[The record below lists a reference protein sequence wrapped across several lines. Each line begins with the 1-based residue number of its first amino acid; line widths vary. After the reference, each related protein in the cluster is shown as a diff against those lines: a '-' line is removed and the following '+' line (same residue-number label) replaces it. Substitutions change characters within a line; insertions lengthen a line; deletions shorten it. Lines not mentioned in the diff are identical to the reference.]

1 MALAL
6 GSLAVSCQDAQS
18 PTSSLDAGDDIIQ
31 LSATSGSGTTTSE
44 VTVFKSGSH
53 VIAWD
58 PILPATSYGSNWPT
72 TVCTAAPQ
80 VGLDANWVNPHNAF
94 SFSAVHPFESWY
106 PSWNF
111 DAEWINAY
119 RNGPYP
125 GWSSLGPDGHNWTKY
140 STQVSGNGN
149 FVVQFLADNCS
160 WIYIDGELIG
170 YQGTNFSANQS
181 GRYAV
186 TLDGEHELSFIIF
199 DGGGAAGGKFRLE
212 TRQSFIDNGGDTGV
226 VVGPSNTAPVADAG
240 ADQSVAATGATT
252 AVTLNGSG
260 STDADN
266 DELTYSWTL
275 NGGVISTTMSP
286 TLNLADGSY
295 TFTLTV
301 SDGEASD
308 VDEVTVSV
316 VNTIPVARAGADQTK
331 EATGPNTSATLNGS
345 ASTDADGD
353 ALMYSWSLNGS
364 VVSTSANPT
373 VSLGLGA
380 HTFTLTVSDAQG
392 ASDTDE
398 VTVRITDTTAPS
410 ISFTSVTTQLWPP
423 NHKMVL
429 VARNISATDI
439 VNGSTSVSIMVS
451 SNEPANGRGDGN
463 TNSDSQVVANPN
475 GTYDVYVR
483 SERTGSNAGRV
494 YTINMTS
501 TDASGNTSSR
511 SMTATV
517 APNQSARAR

>member
-1 MALAL
+1 M
-6 GSLAVSCQDAQS
+6 
-18 PTSSLDAGDDIIQ
+18 
-31 LSATSGSGTTTSE
+31 
-44 VTVFKSGSH
+44 
-53 VIAWD
+53 
-58 PILPATSYGSNWPT
+58 
-72 TVCTAAPQ
+72 
-80 VGLDANWVNPHNAF
+80 
-94 SFSAVHPFESWY
+94 
-106 PSWNF
+106 
-111 DAEWINAY
+111 
-119 RNGPYP
+119 
-125 GWSSLGPDGHNWTKY
+125 
-140 STQVSGNGN
+140 
-149 FVVQFLADNCS
+149 
-160 WIYIDGELIG
+160 
-170 YQGTNFSANQS
+170 
-181 GRYAV
+181 
-186 TLDGEHELSFIIF
+186 
-199 DGGGAAGGKFRLE
+199 
-212 TRQSFIDNGGDTGV
+212 
-226 VVGPSNTAPVADAG
+226 VVGPSNTAPVAD
-240 ADQSVAATGATT
+240 
-252 AVTLNGSG
+252 
-260 STDADN
+260 
-266 DELTYSWTL
+266 
-275 NGGVISTTMSP
+275 
-286 TLNLADGSY
+286 
-295 TFTLTV
+295 
-301 SDGEASD
+301 
-308 VDEVTVSV
+308 
-316 VNTIPVARAGADQTK
+316 AGADQTK

-353 ALMYSWSLNGS
+353 ALTYSWSLNGS

-398 VTVRITDTTAPS
+398 VTVRITDTTAPA
-410 ISFTSVTTQLWPP
+410 ITFTSVTTQLWPP

>member
-1 MALAL
+1 MKSLQFPHSAKLFVMALAF
-6 GSLAVSCQDAQS
+6 GSLVASCQKADS
-18 PTSSLDAGDDIIQ
+18 PTSSLNAGDEGIQ
-31 LSATSGSGTTTSE
+31 LSTTSGTGTTTSE

-58 PILPATSYGSNWPT
+58 PILPATSYGPNWPT
-72 TVCTAAPQ
+72 TVCTASPL

-94 SFSAVHPFESWY
+94 VFSAVHPFEAWY

-119 RNGPYP
+119 RNGPNP

-186 TLDGEHELSFIIF
+186 TLNGEHELSFIIF

-226 VVGPSNTAPVADAG
+226 VVGPVNTTPVA
-240 ADQSVAATGATT
+240 
-252 AVTLNGSG
+252 N
-260 STDADN
+260 
-266 DELTYSWTL
+266 
-275 NGGVISTTMSP
+275 
-286 TLNLADGSY
+286 
-295 TFTLTV
+295 
-301 SDGEASD
+301 
-308 VDEVTVSV
+308 
-316 VNTIPVARAGADQTK
+316 AGADQTK
-331 EATGPNTSATLNGS
+331 EATGPNTTATLNGS

-353 ALMYSWSLNGS
+353 ALTYSWSLNGS
-364 VVSTSANPT
+364 VVSTSATPT
-373 VSLGLGA
+373 VSLGLGS

-398 VTVRITDTTAPS
+398 VTVRITDTTAPV
-410 ISFTSVTTQLWPP
+410 ITYTTVTTQLWPP

-429 VARNISATDI
+429 VARNISASDL
-439 VNGSTSVSIMVS
+439 VNGATAVSIMVS
-451 SNEPANGRGDGN
+451 SNESANGRGDGN
-463 TNSDSQVVANPN
+463 TSIDSQVVVNPN
-475 GTYDVYVR
+475 GTYDVFVL
-483 SERTGSNAGRV
+483 SERSGNNSGRV

-511 SMTATV
+511 SFTATV
-517 APNQSARAR
+517 APNQGGRAR

>member
-1 MALAL
+1 MRTQPFSHGVKLCVIALAL

-18 PTSSLDAGDDIIQ
+18 PTSSLDEGDDVIQ

-170 YQGTNFSANQS
+170 YQGTNFSTNQS

-226 VVGPSNTAPVADAG
+226 VVGPSNTAPVA
-240 ADQSVAATGATT
+240 
-252 AVTLNGSG
+252 N
-260 STDADN
+260 
-266 DELTYSWTL
+266 
-275 NGGVISTTMSP
+275 
-286 TLNLADGSY
+286 
-295 TFTLTV
+295 
-301 SDGEASD
+301 
-308 VDEVTVSV
+308 
-316 VNTIPVARAGADQTK
+316 AGADQTK
-331 EATGPNTSATLNGS
+331 EASAATTSVTLNGS

-353 ALMYSWSLNGS
+353 ALTYSWSLNGD
-364 VVSTSANPT
+364 VVSTSATPT
-373 VSLGLGA
+373 VSLGLGD
-380 HTFTLTVSDAQG
+380 HTFMLTVTDG
-392 ASDTDE
+392 KGGSDTDE
-398 VTVRITDTTAPS
+398 VTISIIDTTAPA
-410 ISFTSVTTQLWPP
+410 ITFTSVTTQLWPP

-451 SNEPANGRGDGN
+451 SNEPVNGRGDGN

-483 SERTGSNAGRV
+483 SERTGSNSGRV